1 MTPEKILAAAQ
12 RRIDDLAPAQ
22 YIGGGFVAS
31 TSAET
36 IEVTSPGT
44 GTRLGAAANG
54 TAADVDAAVSAAR
67 TALPAWARRTPRAR
81 AEALFRFAD
90 VIDEHAEL
98 LAALEA
104 LNVGK
109 SYAYATYEIPL
120 ISDCFRFMAGAA
132 RTAQAPASGQY
143 VEGRLSYIRREPV
156 GVIGAITPWN
166 FPLLMAAW
174 KIAPALAAGNTV
186 VLKPSVLT
194 PLSTL
199 VLADLATGILSDGVL
214 NIVTG
219 AGATV
224 GHAMSHHDG
233 IAMMALTGSV
243 GSGRQVAEGAAT
255 TVKRVHLEL
264 GGKAPVVVFPDAD
277 LDLLVQTLI
286 AVGYG
291 NAGQDCGAATRVICH
306 EDVRDRLL
314 EALAAAAR
322 ELRSGNAA
330 LGEEFELGPLISAA
344 HRDRVAAMVDRARQD
359 GANVVLGGEI
369 PEGPGF
375 FYPATILAD
384 VASGSEMA
392 REEVFGPVIS
402 VETFAVDAEALA
414 KANDVEYGL
423 AASVWTNDQAR
434 ALRFTEDLAFG
445 SVWVN
450 THLTFAN
457 EMPWAGF
464 GRSGYGRDN
473 STYALEDYT
482 RTKHVMLPIGAPL
495 DA

>member
-1 MTPEKILAAAQ
+1 MTPETILADAH
-12 RRIDDLAPAQ
+12 RRIDGLAPAQ
-22 YIGGGFVAS
+22 YIGGGFVPSAS
-31 TSAET
+31 TET
-36 IEVTSPGT
+36 IEVTDPRT
-44 GTRLGAAANG
+44 GTLLGVAANG
-54 TAADVDAAVSAAR
+54 TTADVDAAVSAAR
-67 TALPAWARRTPRAR
+67 TALPAWARTTPGAR

-90 VIDEHAEL
+90 VIDEHAGL

-132 RTAQAPASGQY
+132 RTAQAPAPGQY
-143 VEGRLSYIRREPV
+143 VAGQLSYIRREPV

-174 KIAPALAAGNTV
+174 KIAPALAAGNTM

-199 VLADLATGILSDGVL
+199 VLADIATGVLPDGVL

-224 GHAMSHHDG
+224 GRAMSHHDG
-233 IAMMALTGSV
+233 IDMMALTGGV
-243 GSGRQVAEGAAT
+243 GSGQQVAAGAAT

-286 AVGYG
+286 EVGYG

-314 EALAAAAR
+314 AALAAAAR

-330 LGEEFELGPLISAA
+330 SGEEFELGPLISEA
-344 HRDRVAAMVDRARQD
+344 HRARVAGMVDQARQD
-359 GANVVLGGEI
+359 GARVVLGGEV

-384 VASGSEMA
+384 VASGTEMA

-402 VETFAVDAEALA
+402 VETFTGEAEALN

-423 AASVWTNDQAR
+423 AASVWTHDQAR
-434 ALRFTEDLAFG
+434 ALRFTEELAFG

-450 THLTFAN
+450 SHLNFAS
-457 EMPWAGF
+457 EMPWNGF
-464 GRSGYGRDN
+464 GKSGYGRDN
-473 STYALEDYT
+473 SAYALDDYT
-482 RTKHVMLPIGAPL
+482 RTKHVMLPIGAPT
-495 DA
+495 AS